1 MATTA
6 ALPQAMVSDNPPR
19 RVTTSERGGL
29 GCGHD
34 SGVRGDTMPGNSAP
48 HNRLVVLEDHPL
60 VRDAMVS
67 LLVPHLEDVVI
78 VYAGDSIGDAA
89 IAIEKQGA
97 DLVILDLDLNDG
109 RSPVLNAAAMADLGV
124 PVIVVSALGDPGT
137 IRACLSAG
145 VLGYVSKQARPD
157 EVLHAIQS
165 ALRGEQTMS
174 PEVASALLQ
183 PSDDQLNL
191 SEQERRAM
199 VLYASGLKMES
210 VARRMKV
217 SRTTAEEYIKRVR
230 AKARKA
236 GTPLP
241 TKTDMYRMAQ
251 RTGMLP

>member
-1 MATTA
+1 M
-6 ALPQAMVSDNPPR
+6 
-19 RVTTSERGGL
+19 
-29 GCGHD
+29 
-34 SGVRGDTMPGNSAP
+34 P

-60 VRDAMVS
+60 VRDAMVT
-67 LLVPHLEDVVI
+67 LLVPHLEDVEI
-78 VYAGDSIGDAA
+78 VYAGASIEDAA
-89 IAIEKQGA
+89 AAIEERGA

-109 RSPVLNAAAMADLGV
+109 RSPVVNVAAMADLAV
-124 PVIVVSALGDPGT
+124 PVIVISALGDPGT
-137 IRACLSAG
+137 IRACLAAG
-145 VLGYVSKQARPD
+145 VLGYVSKQARP
-157 EVLHAIQS
+157 EEILQAMRA

-174 PEVASALLQ
+174 PEVASALLSQ
-183 PSDDQLNL
+183 PDDQLHL

-210 VARRMKV
+210 VARRMNV

-251 RTGMLP
+251 RAGMLP